1 MSSFTVARV
10 WMNSGA
16 VVETSVLSTS
26 SYLEE
31 TISGLVLASYILP
44 GHDIMFITTK
54 GVARQ
59 LQI

>member
-16 VVETSVLSTS
+16 VVTSVLSTS

-31 TISGLVLASYILP
+31 TMSGLVLASYILP